1 MNILFYTHG
10 KVYATRGGTERTTVS
25 VASALTRLYG
35 CRCFSLY
42 EAEEKYEMEAC
53 FVGEF
58 RWQAGH
64 NRQKDVETVHRI
76 VVENGIDFI
85 IDQGIFINVS
95 LLREAVAGTP
105 CKVILA
111 HHYEPGAETL
121 YMSLRGHW
129 AKRHDRMP
137 LRMKCH
143 WLFDLVFYPYAKH
156 KYVKTLR
163 CTYREAYFQA
173 DRVVLLSQGFIDTY
187 QRFGRFNDNKNFT
200 IIPNSL
206 SFNEFLPIKEV
217 EKKKPVVLIV
227 SRIEEVHKRLSLALK
242 MWAKIKSH
250 PEAKEWKLK
259 IVGTGKDMSMYQRMI
274 SHYSIPDISFE
285 GHQVP
290 LPYYKEASIFMMT
303 SRSESW
309 GLTLTESQQMGVVPI
324 AFDTY
329 ASLQEIITD
338 GRDGIVIAEGDV
350 DGYVR
355 SMLDLMQ
362 DNAKRQRMA
371 RQGIISSQRFSQ
383 ERIAGM
389 WWKLLSEMTTKK

>member
-1 MNILFYTHG
+1 
-10 KVYATRGGTERTTVS
+10 
-25 VASALTRLYG
+25 
-35 CRCFSLY
+35 
-42 EAEEKYEMEAC
+42 
-53 FVGEF
+53 
-58 RWQAGH
+58 
-64 NRQKDVETVHRI
+64 
-76 VVENGIDFI
+76 
-85 IDQGIFINVS
+85 
-95 LLREAVAGTP
+95 
-105 CKVILA
+105 
-111 HHYEPGAETL
+111 
-121 YMSLRGHW
+121 
-129 AKRHDRMP
+129 
-137 LRMKCH
+137 
-143 WLFDLVFYPYAKH
+143 
-156 KYVKTLR
+156 
-163 CTYREAYFQA
+163 
-173 DRVVLLSQGFIDTY
+173 
-187 QRFGRFNDNKNFT
+187 
-200 IIPNSL
+200 
-206 SFNEFLPIKEV
+206 
-217 EKKKPVVLIV
+217 
-227 SRIEEVHKRLSLALK
+227 